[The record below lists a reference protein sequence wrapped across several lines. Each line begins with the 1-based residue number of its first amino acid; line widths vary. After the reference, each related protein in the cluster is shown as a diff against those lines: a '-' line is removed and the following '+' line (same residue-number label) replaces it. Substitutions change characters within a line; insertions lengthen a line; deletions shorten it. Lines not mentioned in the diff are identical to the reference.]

1 MTTFNP
7 DNPGIAN
14 GNYFGL
20 PYSVQEAEIALVSVP
35 WDATTSYRAGTH
47 DGPKAM
53 IDASLQIDLFDPI
66 VPRAW
71 EAKIGTVAVDP
82 AVEKRNRTARRYAER
97 VISHLEKGEDIEK
110 IKGIL
115 EKVNRA
121 SDELNEMVYTMC
133 KEQMESGRITGVV
146 GGDHSVP
153 FGNIKAVSEKYED
166 FGILH
171 IDAHADLRIAYE
183 GFKYSHASIMYNTLK
198 EITQVSQL
206 TQVAVRDLSQGEAN
220 LIDSDPRI
228 RCFTDY
234 EIRKSAFDGKIW
246 KQQCEDI
253 IATLPKDVYISF
265 DIDGLSPE
273 LCPNT
278 GTPVPGGLS
287 FREVDYLLCL
297 LATSNR
303 NIIGFDLC
311 EVSPSATDEW
321 DANVGA
327 RILFKLA
334 LYTKLNSNKN
344 NIKEK

>member
-7 DNPGIAN
+7 DDPGIAN

-20 PYSVQEAEIALVSVP
+20 PYSIDNSEIALISVP
-35 WDATTSYRAGTH
+35 WDVTTSYRPGTH
-47 DGPKAM
+47 KGPEAM
-53 IDASLQIDLFDPI
+53 KEASLQIDLFDSI
-66 VPRAW
+66 VPKAW
-71 EAKIGTVAVDP
+71 EVKIGTVVTDQAI
-82 AVEKRNRTARRYAER
+82 EKSNRGARRHAEKI
-97 VISHLEKGEDIEK
+97 ISHLERGEDIEK
-110 IKGIL
+110 MKDTLI
-115 EKVNRA
+115 KVNRA
-121 SDELNEMVYTMC
+121 SEELNQKVYALC
-133 KEQMESGRITGVV
+133 KKQIESGRITGVV

-153 FGNIKAVSEKYED
+153 FGNIKAVSEKLED

-171 IDAHADLRIAYE
+171 IDAHADLRDAYE
-183 GFKYSHASIMYNTLK
+183 GFKYSHASIMYNTLN
-198 EITQVSQL
+198 EISQVSQL
-206 TQVAVRDLSQGEAN
+206 TQIAVRDFSQREAN

-228 RCFTDY
+228 RCFTDH
-234 EIRKSAFDGKIW
+234 ELRKNIFEGKTW
-246 KQQCEDI
+246 KQQCEEI
-253 IATLPKDVYISF
+253 IATLPKDVYVSF

-287 FREVDYLLCL
+287 FREADYLLYL

-303 NIIGFDLC
+303 RIVGFDLC

-327 RILFKLA
+327 RMLFKLA

-344 NIKEK
+344 NQ

>member
-1 MTTFNP
+1 MTIFNP
-7 DNPGIAN
+7 DDPGIAN

-20 PYSVQEAEIALVSVP
+20 PYNIGDAEIALIPIP
-35 WDATTSYRAGTH
+35 WDVTTSYRAGTH
-47 DGPKAM
+47 KGPMAM
-53 IDASLQIDLFDPI
+53 IDASLQIDLFDSI
-66 VPRAW
+66 VPKAW
-71 EAKIGTVAVDP
+71 EVKIGTVAIDP
-82 AVEKRNRTARRYAER
+82 TIEKKNRAARKYAEK
-97 VISHLEKGEDIEK
+97 VISHLEKGDDIEK
-110 IKGIL
+110 ITAIL
-115 EKVNRA
+115 TKVNRA
-121 SDELNEMVYTMC
+121 SEELNGTVYALC
-133 KEQMESGRITGVV
+133 KEQIDMGRITGIV

-153 FGNIKAVSEKYED
+153 FGNIKAVSEKLED

-171 IDAHADLRIAYE
+171 IDAHADLRNAYE

-198 EITQVSQL
+198 DIAQVSQL
-206 TQVAVRDLSQGEAN
+206 TQVAIRDLSQGEAN

-234 EIRKSAFDGKIW
+234 EIRKNIFEGKTW
-246 KQQCEDI
+246 RQQCEDI
-253 IATLPKDVYISF
+253 VATLPKNVYISF

-287 FREVDYLLCL
+287 FREADYLLYL

-303 NIIGFDLC
+303 RIVGFDLC

-327 RILFKLA
+327 RMLFKLA

-344 NIKEK
+344 NNNKE

>member
-20 PYSVQEAEIALVSVP
+20 PHSVDKAEIVLIPVP
-35 WDATTSYRAGTH
+35 WDVTTSYRPGTH
-47 DGPKAM
+47 KGPEAM
-53 IDASLQIDLFDPI
+53 IDASLQIDLFDSI

-71 EAKIGTVAVDP
+71 EVKIGTVPTNP
-82 AVEKRNRTARRYAER
+82 AIEKKNRAARKYAER

-110 IKGIL
+110 VKDIL
-115 EKVNRA
+115 AKVNRA
-121 SDELNEMVYTMC
+121 SQELNETVYALC
-133 KEQMESGRITGVV
+133 KEHIERGRITGVV

-153 FGNIKAVSEKYED
+153 FGNIKAVSETLED

-171 IDAHADLRIAYE
+171 IDAHADLRHAYE
-183 GFKYSHASIMYNTLK
+183 GFNYSHASIMYNTLK
-198 EITQVSQL
+198 EIPSVSQL

-228 RCFTDY
+228 RCFTDH
-234 EIRKSAFDGKIW
+234 EMRKNIFDGKTW
-246 KQQCEDI
+246 RQQCEDI
-253 IATLPKDVYISF
+253 VATLPKDVYISF

-287 FREVDYLLCL
+287 FREADYLLYL
-297 LATSNR
+297 LAISNR
-303 NIIGFDLC
+303 NIVGFDLC
-311 EVSPSATDEW
+311 EVTPSQTDEW

-327 RILFKLA
+327 RMLFKLA

-344 NIKEK
+344 SNKE